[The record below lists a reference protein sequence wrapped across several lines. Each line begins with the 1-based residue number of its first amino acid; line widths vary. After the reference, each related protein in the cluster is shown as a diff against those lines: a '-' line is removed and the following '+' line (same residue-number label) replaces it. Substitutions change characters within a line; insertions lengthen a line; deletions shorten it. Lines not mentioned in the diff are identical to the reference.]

1 MCQTAFQP
9 GCRHSGMR
17 SLLQSALVTALF
29 SAPLTAA
36 APPRGLLPPLSSSF
50 GVRVDPI
57 NHDTRFHSGIDIPA
71 ARGTPVVAAADGMV
85 TFAGVRRGY
94 GYMVEIAH
102 SDHRRTR
109 YAHLSRLAA
118 LPGEAVDATTVIG
131 FVGSSGRS
139 TGPHLHFEYWIDGR
153 AVDPLS
159 YFEPDHA
166 GEPQRRAPGQGAGQH
181 LSTYAR
187 SRCHHAVPGTQGQ
200 NEILLGT
207 DVASGKAR
215 QPGCPD

>member
-9 GCRHSGMR
+9 VYRHSDMR
-17 SLLQSALVTALF
+17 SFLQSALVTALF

-36 APPRGLLPPLSSSF
+36 ASSRDLLPPISSSF
-50 GVRVDPI
+50 GVRADPI
-57 NHDTRFHSGIDIPA
+57 NHDMRFHRGIDIPA
-71 ARGTPVVAAADGMV
+71 ARGTPVVAATDGV
-85 TFAGVRRGY
+85 VVFAGERRGY
-94 GYMVEIAH
+94 ANMVEIAH

-118 LPGEAVDATTVIG
+118 LPGEGVDAATVIG

-139 TGPHLHFEYWIDGR
+139 TGPPLHFEYWIDGR

-166 GEPQRRAPGQGAGQH
+166 GEPQRRAPGHGAGQH
-181 LSTYAR
+181 LSTYSR
-187 SRCHHAVPGTQGQ
+187 SRCHQSVSGLHEQ

-207 DVASGKAR
+207 DVASGTAR

>member
-1 MCQTAFQP
+1 
-9 GCRHSGMR
+9 MR

-29 SAPLTAA
+29 SAPPTAA

-50 GVRVDPI
+50 GARVDPI
-57 NHDTRFHSGIDIPA
+57 NHDMRFHSGIDIPA
-71 ARGTPVVAAADGMV
+71 ARGTPVVAAADGV
-85 TFAGVRRGY
+85 VVFAGERRGY

-102 SDHRRTR
+102 PDHRRTR

-118 LPGEAVDATTVIG
+118 LPGEAVDAAAVIG

-159 YFEPDHA
+159 YFELDQA
-166 GEPQRRAPGQGAGQH
+166 GGQQKRALGQGAGQH

-187 SRCHHAVPGTQGQ
+187 SRCLQSVPETKGQ
-200 NEILLGT
+200 NEIILGA
-207 DVASGKAR
+207 DVVSGTAR